1 MGLEGSY
8 EWEMQV
14 KPSGGNTHSRVEIF
28 CADSVENN
36 SKTEGKKGKK
46 LSKESYKKGQVYYN
60 ALVLDAFQNNL
71 I

>member
-36 SKTEGKKGKK
+36 SKTEGIRKWSHILGKK
-46 LSKESYKKGQVYYN
+46 TV
-60 ALVLDAFQNNL
+60 
-71 I
+71 